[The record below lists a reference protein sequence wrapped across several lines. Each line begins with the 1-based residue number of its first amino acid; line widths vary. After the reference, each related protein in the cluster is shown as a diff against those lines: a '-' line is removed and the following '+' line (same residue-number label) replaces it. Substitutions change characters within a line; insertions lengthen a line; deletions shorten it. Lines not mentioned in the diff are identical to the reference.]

1 MTDRPLTEK
10 LGLKGQLRALI
21 LNAPKGYRTLLGP
34 LPPDITVNTKP
45 SGRYDFVH
53 LFVANSAELATFG
66 PAALA
71 AVKPMAI
78 FWISYPKQG
87 GGVESDISRDHGWE
101 IVSSAGYRDRVTGG
115 GQRHLVCAAVPALRG
130 RRKAKPGI
138 PLERLKPGA
147 LTGVKL
153 PEDLRRGAAHS
164 ARSRRH
170 LRPGRR
176 AGRPRRAMRARW
188 AMHCMRCTMR
198 ARCHG
203 TGWST
208 PPVPSACAPCPGS
221 SWSSV
226 SGWRR
231 RA

>member
-53 LFVANSAELATFG
+53 LFVTNQAELATLG

-87 GGVESDISRDHGWE
+87 GGMESDITRDHGWDLVKQAGFDTVAQVAVNE
-101 IVSSAGYRDRVTGG
+101 IWS
-115 GQRHLVCAAVPALRG
+115 ALRFRPADEVG
-130 RRKAKPGI
+130 TKNPA
-138 PLERLKPGA
+138 
-147 LTGVKL
+147 
-153 PEDLRRGAAHS
+153 S
-164 ARSRRH
+164 RS
-170 LRPGRR
+170 G
-176 AGRPRRAMRARW
+176 G
-188 AMHCMRCTMR
+188 
-198 ARCHG
+198 
-203 TGWST
+203 
-208 PPVPSACAPCPGS
+208 
-221 SWSSV
+221 
-226 SGWRR
+226 
-231 RA
+231 